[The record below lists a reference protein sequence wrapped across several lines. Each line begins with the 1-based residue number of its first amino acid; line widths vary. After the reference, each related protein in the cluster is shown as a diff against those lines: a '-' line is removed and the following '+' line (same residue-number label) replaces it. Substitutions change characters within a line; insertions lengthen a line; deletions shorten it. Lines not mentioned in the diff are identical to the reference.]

1 MKKYVSFCK
10 RFNQVMLGIGIVL
23 LVLAVGLTFV
33 QVVLRN
39 LVHYSFTWAEE
50 LTRYIVIF
58 AVYFAAGT
66 VLYIDANAKV
76 DMFYAKMPHMVQK
89 ILATLFYL
97 LIAIFLCVMAYYG
110 YVYVSRNMNV
120 FCASIHIPWALP
132 FSSLIVG
139 SVNMLLQIPA
149 KVYLVWHS
157 EA

>member
-1 MKKYVSFCK
+1 MKKYVSVC
-10 RFNQVMLGIGIVL
+10 RHINRVMLGIGVAFLI
-23 LVLAVGLTFV
+23 LAVGLTFV

-39 LVHYSFTWAEE
+39 LFHYSFTWAEE

-76 DMFYAKMPHMVQK
+76 DMFYAKLPPVVQK
-89 ILATLFYL
+89 SLSTLFYL

-110 YVYVSRNMNV
+110 YVYVSRNMKV
-120 FCASIHIPWALP
+120 YCASIHIPWAVP
-132 FSSLIVG
+132 FSSLIIG
-139 SVNMLLQIPA
+139 AVNMLLQIPA